1 MIRYYKFSVEDKKT
15 TVGKYLRKQG
25 ISKRALINCRH
36 NGGFILVN
44 QKRRMTSYA
53 VKAGDVIHFVP
64 GIEPKNQK
72 VVAVD
77 KELDILY
84 EDELFL
90 IINKPAGLLS
100 TPSKSDLTDSVV
112 NRLLSYFQ
120 VRSITTKPHVITRLD
135 KDTSGCL
142 LVAKDAI
149 GHAFI
154 QQNKLDKYYLALIKT
169 ETGIEKIPR
178 LIDRPIAR
186 VVGDAIKREVARSG
200 KDSQTEY
207 NLIQAGPNYSLIG
220 LKLRTG
226 RTHQIRVH
234 LASFGQPLLG
244 DSLYGGD
251 ESILSR
257 QALHAS
263 RLSFSHPLTHETIT
277 AKAPLPEDLTAI
289 CQREQIKTP

>member
-1 MIRYYKFSVEDKKT
+1 MIRYYKFRVEDKRT

-44 QKRRMTSYA
+44 KKRRMTSYA

-64 GIEPKNQK
+64 GIEPENKK
-72 VVAVD
+72 VKAVD
-77 KELDILY
+77 KSLDILY

-120 VRSITTKPHVITRLD
+120 TQSITTKPHVITRLD

-154 QQNKLDKYYLALIKT
+154 QQSKLDKYYLALIQT
-169 ETGIEKIPR
+169 DDQLQQIPAV
-178 LIDRPIAR
+178 IDRPIAR
-186 VVGDAIKREVARSG
+186 VSGDAIKREVSTKG
-200 KDSQTEY
+200 KESQTEY
-207 NLIQAGPNYSLIG
+207 QLVQKGPNCSLVR

-234 LASFGQPLLG
+234 LASLGYPLLG
-244 DSLYGGD
+244 DQLYGGQTVD
-251 ESILSR
+251 LKR

-263 RLSFSHPLTHETIT
+263 QISFNHPLTQQKVK
-277 AKAPLPEDLTAI
+277 AQAPLPQDLALI
-289 CQREQIKTP
+289 CQKEQIKTP

>member
-1 MIRYYKFSVEDKKT
+1 MIRYYKFIVQEEST

-64 GIEPKNQK
+64 GIEPENKK
-72 VVAVD
+72 VKAVD
-77 KELDILY
+77 KSLDILY
-84 EDELFL
+84 EDDLFL

-120 VRSITTKPHVITRLD
+120 AQSITTKPHVITRLD
-135 KDTSGCL
+135 KNTSGCL

-154 QQNKLDKYYLALIKT
+154 QQSKLDKYYLALIQT
-169 ETGIEKIPR
+169 DSQLQQIPAV
-178 LIDRPIAR
+178 IDCPIAR
-186 VVGDAIKREVARSG
+186 VPGDAIKREVSTQG
-200 KDSQTEY
+200 KKSQTEY
-207 NLIQAGPNYSLIG
+207 QLVQKGLNYSLVR

-234 LASFGQPLLG
+234 LASLGYPLLG
-244 DSLYGGD
+244 DQLYGGQTSD
-251 ESILSR
+251 LNR

-263 RLSFSHPLTHETIT
+263 QISFDHPLTQQKVKVQ
-277 AKAPLPEDLTAI
+277 ARLPQDLVLI
-289 CQREQIKTP
+289 CQNEQIKTP